1 MAKIECFKEHYNQYE
16 EWFDKNSYVYQSELK
31 AVKHFIP
38 SKGTGMEVGIGS
50 GKFAEPLGI
59 KKGIEPSP
67 QMRRLAEERGLD
79 VIEGIA
85 EALPFKDA
93 SYDYVLMVTTICFV
107 DDIEKSFQ
115 EVKRV
120 LKLGGKFIIGFVDRE
135 SPLGRVYVK
144 HKDENVFYKDA
155 IFYSSEDVL
164 SLLKAGGFINM
175 EIIQTVFGEMKK
187 INEIQDF
194 QEGHGEGGFVVI
206 SAEKN

>member
-1 MAKIECFKEHYNQYE
+1 MAKIECFKENYNQYE
-16 EWFDKNSYVYQSELK
+16 DWFDKNKYVYQSELK

-38 SKGTGMEVGIGS
+38 SNGTGMEVGIGS

-59 KKGIEPSP
+59 KMGIEPSP
-67 QMRRLAEERGLD
+67 EMRKLAEKRGLE

-85 EALPFKDA
+85 ESLPFKDM

-135 SPLGRVYVK
+135 SPLGRVYVE
-144 HKDENVFYKDA
+144 HKNENVFYKDA
-155 IFYSSEDVL
+155 IFYSAEDVL
-164 SLLKAGGFINM
+164 SLLKTDGFINI
-175 EIIQTVFGEMKK
+175 EIIQTVFGEMKM

-194 QEGHGEGGFVVI
+194 HEGYGEGGFVVI
-206 SAEKN
+206 SAEKK